1 MSHQWVNG
9 QPRRNRVSSSGFE
22 AGPEQR
28 GSGNLD
34 NEPGIQHQPCGALE
48 DHASWKFP
56 LPPLVTVRFPMRFIP
71 VLLLPM
77 FLAACT
83 TSSEPQSAARAP
95 ADPAGQPV
103 LIPPLSTNLPVTTL
117 PEFAARAR
125 KFKAVVALPNL
136 ETTPAAIQNSVSN
149 TIARAELVLA
159 QVASCRLDQL
169 TLPNTIGALDDVAFD
184 ANLVANRMQLLKETS
199 TNAALREAATD
210 AAKTLAEWAVGIDY
224 REDVYKAVK
233 KFAETH
239 PRLAGEDARLLSD
252 VMRDYKRAGLDLPK
266 PERNEVERL
275 RKELTRLSTD
285 FESNVTKAEAS
296 VKFTRAEL
304 DGVPESFLSQK
315 GVKTG
320 DDEFTVLANVTFQ
333 YVTVMEQARKEA
345 TRRKLLLIRDN
356 LARADNAPLLQRILE
371 SRDKIARKLGYAS
384 WADYQIEPKMAK
396 TAAAA
401 RDFCEKL
408 KTGLQPKF
416 AAEIEQFRKLKVRDT
431 GDSAAKIQ
439 LWDWRYYQGVLKK
452 EKYTVDTE
460 ALRVYFP
467 YERCLLG
474 MFNVYQSIFGL
485 RFERIEPPSM
495 WCEDLELFAVS
506 DAESGE
512 PLGLFYLDMFP
523 REGKY
528 NHFAEFSIIDGKQ
541 LPGGV
546 YQRPTVAL
554 VCNFPPP
561 SGGRPSLL
569 SHHELETLFHEFG
582 HAMHS
587 ILTRARFTRF
597 SGTSVPRDF
606 VEAPSQM
613 LEYWVWDKRVLDS
626 FAADYRDLSK
636 PFPQATLTKMKEAKL
651 ATSGV
656 YYRRQLAFALMDLAL
671 HTQVKDG
678 AGRDVIKLS
687 NEALSEVFLPTAP
700 DTAFA
705 CYFGHLM
712 GYDAGY
718 YGYAWAEAIAADM
731 ATVFEKSTHGFYDTK
746 AGRRL
751 RDEIYAVGNSREAS
765 VSIEKFLGRKQGIEP
780 FLKKVGIDK
789 K

>member
-1 MSHQWVNG
+1 MRST
-9 QPRRNRVSSSGFE
+9 
-22 AGPEQR
+22 
-28 GSGNLD
+28 
-34 NEPGIQHQPCGALE
+34 
-48 DHASWKFP
+48 P
-56 LPPLVTVRFPMRFIP
+56 LLV
-71 VLLLPM
+71 LP
-77 FLAACT
+77 FVLAACT
-83 TSSEPQSAARAP
+83 TSPETPIPVAARAP
-95 ADPAGQPV
+95 ADSAPRLV
-103 LIPPLSTNLPVTTL
+103 LITPLPTNLPVTTFS
-117 PEFAARAR
+117 EFAARAR
-125 KFKAVVALPNL
+125 NFKAVVALPNL
-136 ETTPAAIQNSVSN
+136 ETTPASIQASVSN
-149 TIARAELVLA
+149 TISRANIALA
-159 QVASCRLDQL
+159 EIGSCRLDQP
-169 TLPNTIGALDDVAFD
+169 TVANSVGALDDLLFEAS
-184 ANLVANRMQLLKETS
+184 LVANRMQLLKETS

-210 AAKTLAEWAVGIDY
+210 GAKAISEWAVGIEY

-233 KFAETH
+233 KFANTN
-239 PRLAGEDARLLSD
+239 PRLEGEEARLLND
-252 VMRDYKRAGLDLPK
+252 VMRGYKRAGLGLPK
-266 PERNEVERL
+266 PERDEVERL

-285 FESNVTKAEAS
+285 FESNVTKAQAP

-320 DDEFTVLANVTFQ
+320 DDEFTVLANVTFH
-333 YVTVMEQARKEA
+333 YTTVMEQARKEA
-345 TRRKLLLIRDN
+345 TRRRLLLVRDN
-356 LARADNAPLLQRILE
+356 LARDGNAALLQKILE
-371 SRDKIARKLGYAS
+371 LRDRIARKLGYAS

-408 KTGLQPKF
+408 RTGLEPKF
-416 AAEIEQFRKLKVRDT
+416 AAEIEEFRKLKVRDT
-431 GDSAAKIQ
+431 GDTAAKIQ
-439 LWDWRYYQGVLKK
+439 LWDWRYYQGALKK
-452 EKYTVDTE
+452 EKYDVDAE

-467 YERCLLG
+467 YDRCLLG
-474 MFNVYQSIFGL
+474 MFHVYQTIFGL
-485 RFERIEPPSM
+485 RFERVEPPAK

-506 DAESGE
+506 DVESGE

-528 NHFAEFSIIDGKQ
+528 NHFAQFGVVDGKE
-541 LPGGV
+541 LPGGL

-569 SHHELETLFHEFG
+569 SHYQVEVLFHEFG

-587 ILTRARFTRF
+587 ILTRARFVRF

-626 FAADYRDLSK
+626 FAADYRDPSK
-636 PFPQATLTKMKEAKL
+636 TFPQATLAKMKEAEQ

-678 AGRDVIKLS
+678 ASRDVIHLS
-687 NEALSEVFLPTAP
+687 NEMLSEVFLPTAP

-731 ATVFEKSTHGFYDTK
+731 ATVFEKSSYGFYDTK

-751 RDEIYAVGNSREAS
+751 REEIYAVGDSRDAGVS
-765 VSIEKFLGRKQGIEP
+765 VEKFLGRKQDLAA
-780 FLKKVGIDK
+780 FLKKVGIK

>member
-1 MSHQWVNG
+1 
-9 QPRRNRVSSSGFE
+9 
-22 AGPEQR
+22 
-28 GSGNLD
+28 
-34 NEPGIQHQPCGALE
+34 
-48 DHASWKFP
+48 
-56 LPPLVTVRFPMRFIP
+56 
-71 VLLLPM
+71 
-77 FLAACT
+77 
-83 TSSEPQSAARAP
+83 
-95 ADPAGQPV
+95 
-103 LIPPLSTNLPVTTL
+103 
-117 PEFAARAR
+117 
-125 KFKAVVALPNL
+125 
-136 ETTPAAIQNSVSN
+136 
-149 TIARAELVLA
+149 
-159 QVASCRLDQL
+159 
-169 TLPNTIGALDDVAFD
+169 
-184 ANLVANRMQLLKETS
+184 
-199 TNAALREAATD
+199 
-210 AAKTLAEWAVGIDY
+210 
-224 REDVYKAVK
+224 
-233 KFAETH
+233 
-239 PRLAGEDARLLSD
+239 
-252 VMRDYKRAGLDLPK
+252 
-266 PERNEVERL
+266 
-275 RKELTRLSTD
+275 
-285 FESNVTKAEAS
+285 
-296 VKFTRAEL
+296 
-304 DGVPESFLSQK
+304 LSQK

-320 DDEFTVLANVTFQ
+320 EDEFTVLANVTFH
-333 YVTVMEQARKEA
+333 YTTVMEQARKEA
-345 TRRKLLLIRDN
+345 TRRRLLLIRDN
-356 LARADNAPLLQRILE
+356 LARAENAPLLQRIVEL
-371 SRDKIARKLGYAS
+371 RDKIARKLGYTS

-401 RDFCEKL
+401 RDFCQKL

-416 AAEIEQFRKLKVRDT
+416 AAEIEQFRRLKVRDT
-431 GDSAAKIQ
+431 GDPAAQIQ
-439 LWDWRYYQGVLKK
+439 LWDWRYFQGLVKK
-452 EKYTVDTE
+452 ENYEVDTE

-474 MFNVYQSIFGL
+474 MFHVYQAIFGL
-485 RFERIEPPSM
+485 RFERVEPPAR

-528 NHFAEFSIIDGKQ
+528 NHFAEFGIIDGKER
-541 LPGGV
+541 PGGV

-569 SHHELETLFHEFG
+569 SHHEVETLFHEFG
-582 HAMHS
+582 HVMHS

-597 SGTSVPRDF
+597 SGTRVPGDF

-636 PFPQATLTKMKEAKL
+636 TFPQATLAKMKEAEQ
-651 ATSGV
+651 ATRGV

-671 HTQVKDG
+671 HTQVNDG
-678 AGRDVIKLS
+678 AGRDAIQLS
-687 NEALSEVFLPTAP
+687 NEKLSEVFLPTPP

-751 RDEIYAVGNSREAS
+751 RDEIYAVGDSREAA
-765 VSIEKFLGRKQGIEP
+765 VSIEKFLGRKQAIEP
-780 FLKKVGIDK
+780 FLKKVGINK

>member
-1 MSHQWVNG
+1 
-9 QPRRNRVSSSGFE
+9 
-22 AGPEQR
+22 
-28 GSGNLD
+28 
-34 NEPGIQHQPCGALE
+34 
-48 DHASWKFP
+48 
-56 LPPLVTVRFPMRFIP
+56 MRLIP
-71 VLLLPM
+71 VLLLALV
-77 FLAACT
+77 FAACR
-83 TSSEPQSAARAP
+83 SAPESRVAARAP
-95 ADPAGQPV
+95 SDPAAQPAP
-103 LIPPLSTNLPVTTL
+103 IAPLPTNLPVTTFA
-117 PEFAARAR
+117 EFAKRAR
-125 KFKAVVALPNL
+125 HFKAVVALPKL
-136 ETTPAAIQNSVSN
+136 ETTPAAIQSSVSN
-149 TIARAELVLA
+149 TMARAELVLA
-159 QVASCRLDQL
+159 QIASCQLDQL
-169 TLPNTIGALDDVAFD
+169 TLPNTVGALDDVDFEAG
-184 ANLVANRMQLLKETS
+184 LVANRMQLLKETG
-199 TNAALREAATD
+199 TNAAVRNAATD
-210 AAKTLAEWAVGIDY
+210 AAKAISEWVVGIEY
-224 REDVYKAVK
+224 REDVYATVK
-233 KFAETH
+233 KYADKS
-239 PRLAGEDARLLSD
+239 PRLVGEEARLLNET
-252 VMRDYKRAGLDLPK
+252 MRDYKRAGLSLPK
-266 PERNEVERL
+266 PERDEVERL
-275 RKELTRLSTD
+275 RKELTRLTTD
-285 FESNVTKAEAS
+285 FESNVTKAEAP

-304 DGVPESFLSQK
+304 DGVPESFLSQE

-320 DDEFTVLANVTFQ
+320 DDEFTVLANVTFH
-333 YVTVMEQARKEA
+333 YTTVMEQARKEA

-356 LARADNAPLLQRILE
+356 LARADNAPLLQRIVEL
-371 SRDKIARKLGYAS
+371 RDKIARKLGYAS

-416 AAEIEQFRKLKVRDT
+416 AAEIEQFHRLKVRDT
-431 GDSAAKIQ
+431 GDPAAKIQ
-439 LWDWRYYQGVLKK
+439 LWDWRYYQGLVKK

-474 MFNVYQSIFGL
+474 MFHVYQTIFGL
-485 RFERIEPPSM
+485 RFERMEPPAK
-495 WCEDLELFAVS
+495 WCENLELFAVS

-528 NHFAEFSIIDGKQ
+528 NHFAEFGIIDGKA

-569 SHHELETLFHEFG
+569 SHHEVETLFHEFG
-582 HAMHS
+582 HAMHA

-597 SGTSVPRDF
+597 SGNSVPRDF

-626 FAADYRDLSK
+626 FAADYRDQSK
-636 PFPQATLTKMKEAKL
+636 IFPQETLARMKQAEQ

-671 HTQVKDG
+671 HTQVRDG
-678 AGRDVIKLS
+678 AGRDVIQLS
-687 NEALSEVFLPTAP
+687 NDALSEVFLPTPP

-712 GYDAGY
+712 DYDAGY

-731 ATVFEKSTHGFYDTK
+731 ATVFEKSIHGFYDTK

-751 RDEIYAVGNSREAS
+751 RDEIYAVGDSREAAE
-765 VSIEKFLGRKQGIEP
+765 SIEKFLGRKQDIGP